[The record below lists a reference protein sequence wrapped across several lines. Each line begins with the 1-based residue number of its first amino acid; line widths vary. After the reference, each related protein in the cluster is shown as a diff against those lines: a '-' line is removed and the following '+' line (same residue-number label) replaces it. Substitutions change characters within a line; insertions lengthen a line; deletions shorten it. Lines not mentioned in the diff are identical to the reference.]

1 MVCGLAWLEHQNLS
15 RGHNKSLA
23 GPKEKEWGWL
33 ASSSSTL
40 CFIQKT
46 EQKDQDFF
54 FFLSFCQRKIKRGVK
69 CFGRQYVAVV
79 TSSMERRH
87 SVVQSKRKV
96 LVSEQATTFPLKSF
110 SVSSLVQT
118 F

>member
-1 MVCGLAWLEHQNLS
+1 MVSQQQQHTVLFRRPN
-15 RGHNKSLA
+15 RK
-23 GPKEKEWGWL
+23 
-33 ASSSSTL
+33 
-40 CFIQKT
+40 IRI
-46 EQKDQDFF
+46 FF
-54 FFLSFCQRKIKRGVK
+54 FFFFVLLSFRQRKIKRGVK

>member
-1 MVCGLAWLEHQNLS
+1 MVSQQQQHTMFYSED
-15 RGHNKSLA
+15 R
-23 GPKEKEWGWL
+23 
-33 ASSSSTL
+33 
-40 CFIQKT
+40 T
-46 EQKDQDFF
+46 ERSGFFF

>member
-1 MVCGLAWLEHQNLS
+1 MVSQQQQHTVLFRRPN
-15 RGHNKSLA
+15 RKIRI
-23 GPKEKEWGWL
+23 
-33 ASSSSTL
+33 
-40 CFIQKT
+40 FI
-46 EQKDQDFF
+46 FI
-54 FFLSFCQRKIKRGVK
+54 FLSFCQRKIKRGVK

>member
-1 MVCGLAWLEHQNLS
+1 MVSQLQQHTMFYSEDQ
-15 RGHNKSLA
+15 
-23 GPKEKEWGWL
+23 
-33 ASSSSTL
+33 
-40 CFIQKT
+40 T
-46 EQKDQDFF
+46 ERSGYVFCL

-79 TSSMERRH
+79 TGSMERRH

>member
-1 MVCGLAWLEHQNLS
+1 MVSQQQQQQHTMFYSED
-15 RGHNKSLA
+15 R
-23 GPKEKEWGWL
+23 
-33 ASSSSTL
+33 
-40 CFIQKT
+40 T
-46 EQKDQDFF
+46 ERSG

-79 TSSMERRH
+79 TSSMQRRH

-118 F
+118 FLSQNLPYIL

>member
-1 MVCGLAWLEHQNLS
+1 MVSQQQQHTMFYSED
-15 RGHNKSLA
+15 R
-23 GPKEKEWGWL
+23 
-33 ASSSSTL
+33 
-40 CFIQKT
+40 T
-46 EQKDQDFF
+46 ERSGFF